1 MLGRCK
7 AMIDIKLIRADKTAV
22 EKKLKTKDPE
32 IDLSP
37 IVALDERIRVI
48 KMNVEE
54 LKASRNHL
62 SKEIGEKKREKKDA
76 TDLLREVAG
85 LGDKITILDQELSAL
100 EHELTQK
107 LASLPNI

>member
-1 MLGRCK
+1 
-7 AMIDIKLIRADKTAV
+7 MIDIRLVRADRHAV

-37 IVALDERIRVI
+37 IIALDERIRVI

-62 SKEIGEKKREKKDA
+62 SKEIGEKKRQKQDTAELMKEVSG
-76 TDLLREVAG
+76 LRG
-85 LGDKITILDQELSAL
+85 QNRHLR
-100 EHELTQK
+100 
-107 LASLPNI
+107 P